1 MSTTIMNHVHGRMLF
16 AFALVAGL
24 VAAAPLRAQA
34 PAQPW
39 PQRTVKFIVPFGAG
53 SATDI
58 DARLFADRLAARWGK
73 SVVVDNRPGGDG
85 LVAIGA
91 FVSANDDHTLLF
103 ASAGTFTVHPY
114 EHEKLPYD
122 ARLDLLPI
130 ASVAAVVLAISVT
143 DSLEAHSLSELA
155 ALARARPGK
164 LNVAAA
170 QGLSD
175 FLLSGFLVSSGVEMA
190 RIPYRDILQ
199 APNDLAEGRIQVL
212 MTSLAVVLPFTQ
224 TGRVRV
230 LAVNSRTRAPAMPQ
244 VPTAIEGGYPALTLE
259 GMNGLFGPRGMP
271 DELRQRIA
279 GDVLAAAADPVIP
292 ERLASIGQIM
302 QLAGPAEFAAA
313 IDEQRATLA
322 AIAKSLGLKPAQ

>member
-1 MSTTIMNHVHGRMLF
+1 MSTTIMNNFHGRMVF
-16 AFALVAGL
+16 AFALLAGL
-24 VAAAPLRAQA
+24 VAATPSRAQA
-34 PAQPW
+34 PVQPW

-58 DARLFADRLAARWGK
+58 DARLFADRLASRWGK

-122 ARLDLLPI
+122 ARIDLLPI
-130 ASVAAVVLAISVT
+130 ASVATVVLAISVT
-143 DSLEAHSLSELA
+143 DSLEARSLRELA

-224 TGRVRV
+224 TGRVRS
-230 LAVNSRTRAPAMPQ
+230 LGRQQPHPRSGDAAGADCDRSRLPSPDPGGNEWIVRSTRHAG
-244 VPTAIEGGYPALTLE
+244 PTASAHCRGR
-259 GMNGLFGPRGMP
+259 PRRRRRP
-271 DELRQRIA
+271 
-279 GDVLAAAADPVIP
+279 GD
-292 ERLASIGQIM
+292 S
-302 QLAGPAEFAAA
+302 
-313 IDEQRATLA
+313 
-322 AIAKSLGLKPAQ
+322 

>member
-1 MSTTIMNHVHGRMLF
+1 MNRFGGRVLF
-16 AFALVAGL
+16 ALLAGL
-24 VAAAPLRAQA
+24 VAAATPLRAQN
-34 PAQPW
+34 PIQPW
-39 PQRTVKFIVPFGAG
+39 PQRTVKFIVPFGPG

-58 DARLFADRLAARWGK
+58 DARLFADRLAALWGK

-91 FVSANDDHTLLF
+91 FVGANDDHTLLF

-143 DSLEAHSLSELA
+143 DNLEARTLSELA

-175 FLLSGFLVSSGVEMA
+175 FLLSGFLVSSDIEMA

-244 VPTAIEGGYPALTLE
+244 VPTAIEAGYPALTLE

-279 GDVLAAAADPVIP
+279 ADVLSAAADPVIP
-292 ERLASIGQIM
+292 ARLASIGQIM
-302 QLAGPAEFAAA
+302 QLAGPAQFAAA

>member
-1 MSTTIMNHVHGRMLF
+1 MSTTIMNRVHGRMLF

-24 VAAAPLRAQA
+24 IAAAPLRAQA

-91 FVSANDDHTLLF
+91 FVSASDDHTLLF

-244 VPTAIEGGYPALTLE
+244 VPTAIEAGYPALTLE

-271 DELRQRIA
+271 DELRQRVA
-279 GDVLAAAADPVIP
+279 ADVLAAAADPVIP

-313 IDEQRATLA
+313 IDEQRAALA